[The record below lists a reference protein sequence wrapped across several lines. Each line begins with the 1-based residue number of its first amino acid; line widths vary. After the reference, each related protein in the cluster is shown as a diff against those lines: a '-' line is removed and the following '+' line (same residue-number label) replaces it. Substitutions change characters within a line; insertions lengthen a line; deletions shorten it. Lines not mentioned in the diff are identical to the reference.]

1 MGIQNLT
8 VTTDLYIDGDERP
21 AQHGRSYELYNPAR
35 PSELVG
41 HAAAASHE
49 DVDQAVQAGHRAF
62 PAWSALSHRER
73 AEHLR
78 AVAQALSADEE
89 DISNRSR
96 LFTREH
102 GKIIKETLMEMSQ
115 DQTLDPRPMRWLC
128 LIL

>member
-49 DVDQAVQAGHRAF
+49 DVDQAVQAAF
-62 PAWSALSHRER
+62 SVLRLLVTPMVRWSAVSISSV
-73 AEHLR
+73 
-78 AVAQALSADEE
+78 AVL
-89 DISNRSR
+89 
-96 LFTREH
+96 
-102 GKIIKETLMEMSQ
+102 
-115 DQTLDPRPMRWLC
+115 
-128 LIL
+128 

>member
-49 DVDQAVQAGHRAF
+49 DVDQAVQAGHRFF
-62 PAWSALSHRER
+62 PFRILLAAPPT
-73 AEHLR
+73 LR
-78 AVAQALSADEE
+78 HCQTNLTGK
-89 DISNRSR
+89 R
-96 LFTREH
+96 LLLNS
-102 GKIIKETLMEMSQ
+102 G
-115 DQTLDPRPMRWLC
+115 C
-128 LIL
+128 